1 MIRRLLTVLL
11 AALFPIQAAVAD
23 QVEIS
28 DLFDYAFSD
37 PASRETPA
45 HGEAAEG
52 DYNDIAP
59 GEAAPGGNSTD
70 GQKLGASAFLR
81 DTAISYTFSW
91 VARFFYVRNKNS
103 RIFNTSFSD
112 WWENISQ
119 WPEWPDGDSF
129 VTNWVTHPIVGSYQY
144 LYYRAMGYSFWTSA
158 LGSMVQSV
166 LWEYTV
172 EGLVETPSL
181 PDLISTTFVGVPIG
195 VALEESSDWLV
206 STDFVPAKILG
217 HVLNPMR
224 NFVHDRQIGVYNPLS
239 KTFMSLSGPIDFI
252 PARGLAIDLA
262 YPMYLEGPMP
272 LGRFMLDLEIV
283 NLEKDLDGQFIFYS
297 ARVDIPSKSQLW
309 GLYVSIAQSGFNS
322 LSVDGEGVKDGFEF
336 ANMKTGGKA
345 VLYKTANFILSGG
358 FELIIPTSYKDNL
371 GRLETLLLFRRNFPV
386 NLQKA
391 WTAAPYLSAAAWKGP
406 FSVQAAASS
415 GFIVNADGLEGDSF
429 EYRVDFGA
437 AAGVNIPVVTSPVVF
452 AELDGFS
459 VPTARTFKKTGL
471 YMSSGVR
478 FGRRV
483 SPGVSF
489 QLPVYGSDKSID
501 RFSYKF
507 DLQIRF

>member
-1 MIRRLLTVLL
+1 VLL
-11 AALFPIQAAVAD
+11 AALFPFQAALAD
-23 QVEIS
+23 QVEIR

-37 PASRETPA
+37 PVSRETPSD
-45 HGEAAEG
+45 GETAEG
-52 DYNDIAP
+52 DYDSVVP
-59 GEAAPGGNSTD
+59 DDKSPGGE
-70 GQKLGASAFLR
+70 KLGASAFLR
-81 DTAISYTFSW
+81 DTAISYTFAW

-103 RIFNTSFSD
+103 RIFNTSPSK
-112 WWENISQ
+112 WWNNISQ
-119 WPEWPDGDSF
+119 WPEWDDGDSF
-129 VTNWVTHPIVGSYQY
+129 FTNWVTHPIVGSQQY
-144 LYYRAMGYSFWTSA
+144 LYYRAMGHSFWTSA

-181 PDLISTTFVGVPIG
+181 PDLISTTFVGVPVG
-195 VALEESSDWLV
+195 VLLEESSDWLV

-224 NFVHDRQIGVYNPLS
+224 NFVHDRQIGVFNPLS
-239 KTFMSLSGPIDFI
+239 GSFMTISGPIDFV
-252 PARGLAIDLA
+252 PAKDIAVDLA

-283 NLEKDLDGQFIFYS
+283 NLENDLDGQFIFYS
-297 ARVDIPSKSQLW
+297 ARIDIPSKSQLW

-322 LSVDGEGVKDGFEF
+322 LYVDGEGVKDGFEF
-336 ANMKTGGKA
+336 ANMKAGGKA
-345 VLYKTANFILSGG
+345 VLYKTASSVLSGG
-358 FELIIPTSYKDNL
+358 LELIIPTSYKDNL
-371 GRLETLLLFRRNFPV
+371 GRLETLLLFRRNFPL

-406 FSVQAAASS
+406 LSVQASASS
-415 GFIVNADGLEGDSF
+415 GFIVNAGGLEGDGF

-452 AELDGFS
+452 AELEGFS

-478 FGRRV
+478 FGRKV

-489 QLPVYGSDKSID
+489 QLPVYGPDKRID

-507 DLQIRF
+507 DLQVRF